1 MRKTLKIVTI
11 LGALLL
17 IAGALLVFLGADLT
31 LRSIAISQPPGNAR
45 EEEAVAGCT
54 VFTLSKGDQVFF
66 GGNDDYIEPDSYYW
80 VDPGREGEYGA
91 IWIGTPDNVQQ
102 GVNEVGLAYD
112 ANGLPRVAVNPHTE
126 REPVRGGYT
135 DYPIQI
141 LRENATVADVVGWI
155 QTHEWRA
162 YMHDQMHFADASGD
176 AVIVSAGSDG
186 ELALTRKPSGDGF
199 LVSTNFNVANPSNNR
214 GYPCWR
220 YDTAQR
226 ELGQLVTRRGELTV
240 EDVVGVLE
248 ATHVEAA
255 AGWTVASLLA
265 DLPNGKVYL
274 YSFHQFDHPVVLDV
288 AEQLANPPAPGPLSQ
303 LFPAEVQ
310 DEASR
315 RYEQIQS
322 RANWC
327 RWLGLGWLSAMVV
340 CLALFLI
347 LSKGCPKGRAVW
359 VLVILLLGPIG
370 LLVWDGA
377 GRRRRTDVGHLAL
390 LEAAGDVTPTAVAYL
405 TMLGVILLV
414 PGAQSSELL
423 QIGLILGLPL
433 VMGLLLFHG
442 TLLAATAKMGF
453 LQLIYH
459 RLPHVIVVANLGMA
473 GLNAI
478 ATPLIS
484 LGLSDCMVRPSPM
497 ATVGTLLAIL
507 ALGTV
512 AGGALVWVYNRWAVR
527 RGYLAWSVLISADA
541 ESTFAGWRR
550 LGWWIVL
557 SFLAQVGGILV
568 SVVLQGLLRG

>member
-1 MRKTLKIVTI
+1 MRRTLKIVGI
-11 LGALLL
+11 LSALLL
-17 IAGALLVFLGADLT
+17 IAGALSVFPGADLT
-31 LRSIAISQPPGNAR
+31 LRSIAISQPAGNAR
-45 EEEAVAGCT
+45 EEEPVTDCT

-91 IWIGTPDNVQQ
+91 IWVGTPDNVQQ

-126 REPVRGGYT
+126 REAVHGVYT

-141 LRENATVADVVGWI
+141 LRENATVADVVRWI
-155 QTHEWRA
+155 QTHEWHA

-176 AVIVSAGSDG
+176 AVIVSAGADG

-220 YDTAQR
+220 YETAQR
-226 ELGQLVTRRGELTV
+226 ELSQLETQRGELTV

-255 AGWTVASLLA
+255 TSWTVASLLA

-274 YSFHQFDHPVVLDV
+274 YSFYQFDHPVVLDV

-303 LFPAEVQ
+303 LFPSEIQ

-327 RWLGLGWLSAMVV
+327 RWLGLGWFGAMVL

-347 LSKGCPKGRAVW
+347 LSKGCHKGRAVW

-370 LLVWDGA
+370 LLIWVSA
-377 GRRRRTDVGHLAL
+377 GRRRRTNVGHLAL
-390 LEAAGDVTPTAVAYL
+390 LETAGDVAPTAVAYL
-405 TMLGVILLV
+405 TMLGILLLV

-442 TLLAATAKMGF
+442 TLLTATAKMGF
-453 LQLIYH
+453 LQLIHH

-484 LGLSDCMVRPSPM
+484 VGLSNCMARRFPT
-497 ATVGTLLAIL
+497 ATVGTLLAIT

-550 LGWWIVL
+550 LGWWIAL
-557 SFLAQVGGILV
+557 SFLAQVGGIVV